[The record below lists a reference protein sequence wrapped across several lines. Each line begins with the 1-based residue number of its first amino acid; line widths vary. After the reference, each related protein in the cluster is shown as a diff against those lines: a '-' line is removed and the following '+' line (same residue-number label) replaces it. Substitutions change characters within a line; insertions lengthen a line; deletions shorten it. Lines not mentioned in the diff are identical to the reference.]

1 MLLKYE
7 FFPKGGGAQKAK
19 SVGEA
24 QLTLDRQADRTED
37 KTEDRTEDTACL
49 CKFFHGEVCMFHC
62 VLYQPQYPPERS
74 SSIGKL

>member
-1 MLLKYE
+1 MILKKVYISR
-7 FFPKGGGAQKAK
+7 GGAQKAK

-62 VLYQPQYPPERS
+62 VLYQPHYPPERS

>member
-1 MLLKYE
+1 MME
-7 FFPKGGGAQKAK
+7 IAGPPPPQKAK

-62 VLYQPQYPPERS
+62 VLYQPHYPPERS